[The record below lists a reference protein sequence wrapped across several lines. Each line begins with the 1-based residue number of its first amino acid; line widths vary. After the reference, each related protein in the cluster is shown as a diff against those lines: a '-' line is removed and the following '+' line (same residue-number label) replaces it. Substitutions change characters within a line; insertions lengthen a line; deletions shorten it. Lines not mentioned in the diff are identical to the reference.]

1 MGFLSK
7 SKQATAKYGHD
18 FFQEMRENKNELS
31 QNRLVILSFRYSE
44 NAQRSRCVFCVLE
57 GEQSICE
64 AFKNVSR

>member
-44 NAQRSRCVFCVLE
+44 NAQRSRCVFCLLKASNQFVKLL
-57 GEQSICE
+57 
-64 AFKNVSR
+64 KM